1 MPAQPAS
8 YHQGGSLANT
18 GAQVSTASL
27 GASGSPGLG
36 AMALLLSQATKRRK
50 PSEHQPSTES

>member
-1 MPAQPAS
+1 MPAKPAS

-27 GASGSPGLG
+27 GASGSLGLG
-36 AMALLLSQATKRRK
+36 AMALLLSRATKRRK
-50 PSEHQPSTES
+50 PAEQQPSTQS